1 MKTYMVWAFIE
12 EEEDDEYQDTSTPK
26 LLGTFDNEDDSRK
39 FVNGLAAAPDLLAE
53 HKDWSKLLGHIIM
66 EALQGNYDCLTEVK
80 TELPIT
86 YINGIPHIESA
97 AIQKAGAE

>member
-39 FVNGLAAAPDLLAE
+39 FVNSLAAAPDLL
-53 HKDWSKLLGHIIM
+53 
-66 EALQGNYDCLTEVK
+66 EACQDALDYFKVVFGEDTHSILTD
-80 TELPIT
+80 TLR
-86 YINGIPHIESA
+86 N
-97 AIQKAGAE
+97 AIKKAGEE

>member
-39 FVNGLAAAPDLLAE
+39 FVNGLAATPDLLEACQ
-53 HKDWSKLLGHIIM
+53 KVKNLANRLLDYGEIDQEIAGELLLIVNPII
-66 EALQGNYDCLTEVK
+66 K
-80 TELPIT
+80 
-86 YINGIPHIESA
+86 
-97 AIQKAGAE
+97 KAGAE

>member
-39 FVNGLAAAPDLLAE
+39 FVNGLAAAPDLLEACQ
-53 HKDWSKLLGHIIM
+53 KVKNLANGLLDYGEIDQEIAGELLLIVNPII
-66 EALQGNYDCLTEVK
+66 K
-80 TELPIT
+80 
-86 YINGIPHIESA
+86 
-97 AIQKAGAE
+97 KAGAE